1 MSIHIFDKKYKK
13 YENDEYKKREVQ
25 SFRALRNIQE
35 TSVN

>member
-1 MSIHIFDKKYKK
+1 MSMHIFDKKYKK
-13 YENDEYKKREVQ
+13 YENDEYKNREVQ